1 VSLWYDLE
9 FSATILLIPASLV
22 SNSTGKE
29 ASFWQQ
35 SNNLANRSMTHRL
48 LRFLRARAFQFCA
61 KASALAQEPR
71 LLAAWRHGWDND
83 HYRRL
88 LHWRDEGFRPSV
100 VYDIGAHAGGWA
112 EMCQAIYQPK
122 TCYLFEPQ
130 NEYLEQARKRQPRG
144 ANWILLPI
152 ALGEVEHEETLRLT
166 KDPAASSLL
175 PPLPND
181 GLKAGTAEIG
191 QEQVRV
197 LPLDELGRRDKL
209 PLPDLVK
216 IDVQGFEAKVIAG
229 GISTLR
235 GAQRIV
241 VEASLNPIYRDQP
254 LLPEV
259 LFKLTQC
266 GFRLTD
272 ISDACRSWP
281 SDELWQVDLWFKRLL

>member
-1 VSLWYDLE
+1 
-9 FSATILLIPASLV
+9 V
-22 SNSTGKE
+22 SNSTGRE
-29 ASFWQQ
+29 ASFWQR
-35 SNNLANRSMTHRL
+35 SNDLANRSLTARL
-48 LRFLRARAFQFCA
+48 VRFLRAHAFQLCA

-83 HYRRL
+83 HYPRL

-112 EMCQAIYQPK
+112 EMCQAIYQPM
-122 TCYLFEPQ
+122 TCCLFEPQ
-130 NEYLEQARKRQPRG
+130 NEYLEQARKRQPHA
-144 ANWILLPI
+144 ANWIFLPI
-152 ALGEVEHEETLRLT
+152 ALGEVEREETLRLT
-166 KDPAASSLL
+166 KNRTASSLL
-175 PPLPND
+175 PPLQND
-181 GLKAGTAEIG
+181 WLQAGTTEIG

-197 LPLDELGRRDKL
+197 LPLDELAHREKL

-229 GISTLR
+229 GTSTLR

-241 VEASLNPIYRDQP
+241 VEVSLKSIYRGQP

-259 LFKLTQC
+259 LFTLTQC

-272 ISDACRSWP
+272 FSDACRSWP
-281 SDELWQVDLWFKRLL
+281 NDELWQVDLWFKRLL